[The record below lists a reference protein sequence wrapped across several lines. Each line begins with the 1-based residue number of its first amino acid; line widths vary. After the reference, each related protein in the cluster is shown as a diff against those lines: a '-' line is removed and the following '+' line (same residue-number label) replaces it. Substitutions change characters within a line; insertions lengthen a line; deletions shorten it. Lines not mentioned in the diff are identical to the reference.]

1 MGDGRVRV
9 RTAGDGGG
17 PQGEGEDGGG
27 RPGDGREWVRMVGDY
42 GGRPGTVRVM
52 FHDARLIGSVVY
64 DFNSS
69 QYPNE
74 MMV

>member
-1 MGDGRVRV
+1 M
-9 RTAGDGGG
+9 RTAGDDSG
-17 PQGEGEDGGG
+17 PPGMGKDG
-27 RPGDGREWVRMVGDY
+27 

-64 DFNSS
+64 DFNCS